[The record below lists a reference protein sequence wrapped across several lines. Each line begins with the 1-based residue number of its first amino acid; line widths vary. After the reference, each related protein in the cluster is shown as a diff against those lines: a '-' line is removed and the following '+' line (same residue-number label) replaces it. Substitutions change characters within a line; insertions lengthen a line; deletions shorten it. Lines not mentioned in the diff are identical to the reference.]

1 MSQRAV
7 LNCLKFSL
15 VATLLLIL
23 QPVFS
28 QTKKSTAPSLFPD
41 LESAIEPRRKDLGGD
56 LMVYVAN
63 RDTVVYQKAFGDV
76 NNRTQAPAGAAST
89 WFTTALVL
97 QLVDEG
103 KISLDDKVTQYLPV
117 YGSYYKSYITVRHC
131 LTNTTGIKAEPFK
144 TANVHEMARFASLE
158 EEVANYAK
166 IDIAANAGDAYN
178 YNGMGTNIAARI
190 VEIVTKKKFE
200 QLMRQRIF
208 TPLGMRN
215 STFASDDG
223 SAPNPAFGAKT
234 TAADFIR
241 FLQMILNN
249 GVFAGKQILSEK
261 AVAEMR
267 KIQVE
272 SSRMNGVSKAFAGL
286 EQTLGVWAIEGSE
299 KVGASASA
307 LVYPS
312 LTGVWPMVDFS
323 RGYAF
328 VLLPKTFTGEQNSNV
343 YMGLKQVFD
352 EKWKGRK
359 NDAR

>member
-1 MSQRAV
+1 MSQRIV

-15 VATLLLIL
+15 VAAFLLFL

-56 LMVYVAN
+56 LMIFIAN
-63 RDTVVYQKAFGDV
+63 RDTVIYQKAFGDV

-117 YGSYYKSYITVRHC
+117 YGSYYKKYITIRHC
-131 LTNTTGIKAEPFK
+131 LTNMTGIKAEPFK
-144 TANVHEMARFASLE
+144 TANVHEKTRFASLE
-158 EEVANYAK
+158 EEAASFAK
-166 IDIAANAGDAYN
+166 IDIAANAGDVYN
-178 YNGMGTNIAARI
+178 YNGMGPIIAARI
-190 VEIVTKKKFE
+190 VEIATKKKFE

-215 STFASDDG
+215 TTFASDDG

-241 FLQMILNN
+241 FLQMVLNN
-249 GVFAGKQILSEK
+249 GTFAGKQILSGK
-261 AVAEMR
+261 AVDEMR
-267 KIQVE
+267 KIGVE
-272 SSRMNGVSKAFAGL
+272 SSRMSGVPKAFAGF
-286 EQTLGVWAIEGSE
+286 EQTLGVWAIGDGE
-299 KVGASASA
+299 KIGASANA
-307 LVYPS
+307 LAYPG

-323 RGYAF
+323 RGYTF

-352 EKWKGRK
+352 EKWRDRK